1 MNAKPIAQKYTT
13 AGHSLLGL
21 SIVAVVAVF
30 ETLILLIDFL
40 LNGDVF
46 RMIFR

>member
-13 AGHSLLGL
+13 AGNSLLFF
-21 SIVAVVAVF
+21 SIIVVVAVF
-30 ETLILLIDFL
+30 ETLILRIDFL
-40 LNGDVF
+40 LNSDVF